1 MTVELTD
8 AEAAFLA
15 KLVSGAPVTG
25 NLDQLRQ
32 HVRDCDALLAKLDP
46 PPKKEE

>member
-1 MTVELTD
+1 MTVDLTD
-8 AEAAFLA
+8 AERALLA
-15 KLVSGAPVTG
+15 SLLRATPVSG

-46 PPKKEE
+46 PKREE